1 MNTRWVHGQRGSV
14 SIEMAVVT
22 PAVLALLAGAVIG
35 GRVNIARQA
44 LEAAAYD
51 AARTASLARAAGE
64 ANEQALA
71 AADSTLDAQGLSCT
85 GLDVT
90 VSAAGFGVPVGQP
103 ATVTARVSCTATFSD
118 VALPGMPGTVSLN
131 ASFTSPLDTYR
142 SRTLGFG
149 ITEAV
154 DPSAGGVR

>member
-22 PAVLALLAGAVIG
+22 PAILALLAGAVIG

-51 AARTASLARAAGE
+51 AARTASLARTAGE
-64 ANEQALA
+64 ANAQALA
-71 AADSTLDAQGLSCT
+71 AANSTLDAQGLSCT

-90 VSAAGFGVPVGQP
+90 VSAAGFGVPVGQS

-118 VALPGMPGTVSLN
+118 VALPGMPGTVPLS

-142 SRTLGFG
+142 SR
-149 ITEAV
+149 A
-154 DPSAGGVR
+154 

>member
-1 MNTRWVHGQRGSV
+1 MSISRLRGQRGSV

-51 AARTASLARAAGE
+51 AARTASLARTAGE
-64 ANEQALA
+64 ASVQALA
-71 AADSTLDAQGLSCT
+71 AANSTLDAQGLSCT

-142 SRTLGFG
+142 SR
-149 ITEAV
+149 A
-154 DPSAGGVR
+154 

>member
-1 MNTRWVHGQRGSV
+1 MSISRLRGQRGSV

-51 AARTASLARAAGE
+51 AARTASLARTAGE
-64 ANEQALA
+64 ASAQALA
-71 AADSTLDAQGLSCT
+71 AADSTLNAQGLSCT

-90 VSAAGFGVPVGQP
+90 VSTAGFGVPVGQP

-118 VALPGMPGTVSLN
+118 VALPGMPGTVPLI

-142 SRTLGFG
+142 SR
-149 ITEAV
+149 A
-154 DPSAGGVR
+154 